1 MDRDRALKLLRDS
14 NALLEGHFLL
24 TSGNHSSRYIQCAQ
38 LLSHPDKAL
47 PFMEDLSEML
57 QEYEFDTV
65 AAPAVGG
72 IIVSYEIGRLTKKR
86 ALFLERENGRMCLR
100 RNFRIRTGEKVAVV
114 EDVVTTGG
122 SVLEVVEAVE
132 EGGGVVSVCG
142 ALVDRSSGS
151 FNPPVPF
158 FSCIKM
164 AIPIYEPRK
173 CPLCGEGIPFVKP
186 GSRGMK

>member
-14 NALLEGHFLL
+14 GALLEGHFLL

-57 QEYEFDTV
+57 QKYEFDTV
-65 AAPAVGG
+65 ASPAVGG
-72 IIVSYEIGRLTKKR
+72 IIVSYETGRLMKKR
-86 ALFLERENGRMCLR
+86 ALFLERENGRMCFR
-100 RNFRIRTGEKVAVV
+100 RNFQIRPGERVAVV

-122 SVLEVVEAVE
+122 SLLEVIDAVE
-132 EGGGVVSVCG
+132 EGGGAVSVCG
-142 ALVDRSSGS
+142 ALVDRSAGG

-158 FSCIKM
+158 FSCIEM
-164 AIPIYEPRK
+164 DISIYKPRE
-173 CPLCGEGIPFVKP
+173 CPLCREGIPVVKP